1 MKIRAGEWDTQQ
13 TNEPLEY
20 QVKLFLISISIRKT
34 ILNNFIVIFLEKFKI
49 IK

>member
-34 ILNNFIVIFLEKFKI
+34 ILNNFCSKYFREIQNY
-49 IK
+49 